1 MAHDVLRQLT
11 QAVDEG
17 DRAGAAAL
25 ARQALEAGIP
35 AQDILN
41 DGLLPGMRVVGDKF
55 AEGEYF
61 LPDMLVAAASMKAAM
76 AVLDPALKASETP
89 MAARSRIV
97 IGTVRG
103 DIHEIGKSL
112 VATLLGAN
120 GFEVIDLGVDVP
132 AERFVETVA
141 ASGAALVGLSALLTT
156 TMGAQ
161 KTVIEALSAA
171 GLRDRVKIMVGGAPV
186 TEKWATEIGADGYAG
201 DAVSAVALAQRLSA
215 TPAAA

>member
-89 MAARSRIV
+89 MTVKSRVV

-141 ASGAALVGLSALLTT
+141 SSGAGLVGLSALLTT

-186 TEKWATEIGADGYAG
+186 TEKWAAEIGADGYAG

>member
-1 MAHDVLRQLT
+1 MAHEVLAKLAL
-11 QAVDEG
+11 AVEEG
-17 DRAGAAAL
+17 NRAGSAAL

-35 AQDILN
+35 AQDVLN
-41 DGLLPGMRVVGDKF
+41 GGLLPGMRVVGDKF
-55 AEGEYF
+55 ATGEYF

-76 AVLDPALKASETP
+76 AVIDPALKASDTP
-89 MAARSRIV
+89 VAVKSRVV

-120 GFEVIDLGVDVP
+120 GFDVIDLGVDVP

-141 ASGAALVGLSALLTT
+141 STGAALVGLSALLTT

-161 KTVIEALSAA
+161 KSVIEALVAA

-186 TEKWATEIGADGYAG
+186 TEKWAADIGADGYAG
-201 DAVSAVALAQRLSA
+201 DAVSAVTLAHRLSA
-215 TPAAA
+215 PAATA

>member
-1 MAHDVLRQLT
+1 MAHEVLAKLAR
-11 QAVDEG
+11 AVEEG
-17 DRAGAAAL
+17 DRTGSAAL
-25 ARQALEAGIP
+25 ARLALEAGVP
-35 AQDILN
+35 AQDVLN

-55 AEGEYF
+55 AAGEYF

-76 AVLDPALKASETP
+76 AVIDPALKASDTP
-89 MAARSRIV
+89 VPVKSRIV

-120 GFEVIDLGVDVP
+120 GFDVIDLGVDVP

-141 ASGAALVGLSALLTT
+141 STGAELVGLSALLTT

-161 KTVIEALSAA
+161 KSVIEALAAA
-171 GLRDRVKIMVGGAPV
+171 GLRDRVKVMVGGAPV
-186 TEKWATEIGADGYAG
+186 TEKWASDIGADGYAG
-201 DAVSAVALAQRLSA
+201 DAVSAVTLAHRLSA
-215 TPAAA
+215 PAPAA

>member
-89 MAARSRIV
+89 MTVKSRVV

-141 ASGAALVGLSALLTT
+141 SSGAGLVGLSALLTT

-186 TEKWATEIGADGYAG
+186 TEKWAAEIGADGYAG
-201 DAVSAVALAQRLSA
+201 DAVSAVALAQRLS
-215 TPAAA
+215 PAPTAA

>member
-1 MAHDVLRQLT
+1 MAHEVLAKLT

-25 ARQALEAGIP
+25 ARQALESGIP
-35 AQDILN
+35 AQEILN
-41 DGLLPGMRVVGDKF
+41 GGLLPGMRIVGEKFAVGD
-55 AEGEYF
+55 YF
-61 LPDMLVAAASMKAAM
+61 LPDMLVAAASMKSAM
-76 AVLDPALKASETP
+76 AVLDPALKASESTT
-89 MAARSRIV
+89 AAKGRIV

-120 GFEVIDLGVDVP
+120 GFDVIDLGVDVS

-141 ASGAALVGLSALLTT
+141 SSGAGMVGLSALLTT

-161 KTVIEALSAA
+161 KSVIEALAAA
-171 GLRDRVKIMVGGAPV
+171 GLRERVKVMVGGAPV
-186 TEKWATEIGADGYAG
+186 TEKWANEIGADGFAP
-201 DAVSAVALAQRLSA
+201 DAVSAVALANRLADAASA
-215 TPAAA
+215 